1 MNRDKYTFIVEM
13 VPTQKEKLDFLS
25 STLKL
30 SRSEIVRMA
39 IDSLTLDLAKQ
50 LRVEKLRRMALLVEN
65 GSTAAR
71 QLPLAEPLRIKR
83 HYKKRIGTKRKRA
96 GASNTGS
103 HDSEVRSV
111 PPSSSIET

>member
-1 MNRDKYTFIVEM
+1 VTKDKCNFIVEM

-25 STLKL
+25 STMKL

-39 IDSLTLDLAKQ
+39 IDSLALDLAKQ
-50 LRVEKLRRMALLVEN
+50 LRVEKLRRRALLVEN

-96 GASNTGS
+96 GASITGS
-103 HDSEVRSV
+103 YDSGVRSV
-111 PPSSSIET
+111 PPSSSIQT